1 MNAPGNKADHASESR
16 WESHTENPGIA
27 PESAPEN
34 IPGSAPGLLTSIQPA
49 TEPRAAD
56 TTLHIDLHHQA
67 GALTLRACFTLNADR
82 AALFGPSGSGKTTLL
97 RILAGLQHPQSGTIR
112 LGDRLLTDT
121 SARIYVP
128 PGARGTGL
136 VTQAPALFPH
146 LSVEANLRFG
156 LRALDRAAQQHRLRE
171 LFALLQLEPLR
182 TRMPAALSGGEQQRV
197 ALARALAPQPRLLLL
212 DEPFSALDGAR
223 KADLWAALD
232 PYLRERQIRTLL
244 VSHDP
249 GEVFASAQTV
259 IRIEAGL
266 ATQQGPPALILAQE
280 RQHTLRQLGA
290 Q

>member
-1 MNAPGNKADHASESR
+1 MSAPGNK
-16 WESHTENPGIA
+16 
-27 PESAPEN
+27 
-34 IPGSAPGLLTSIQPA
+34 PGSASENRSEIHSENVAGTVPWSVSGSASENLSNTLPVA
-49 TEPRAAD
+49 APPAAD
-56 TTLHIDLHHQA
+56 TTFHVDLRHQA
-67 GALTLRACFTLNADR
+67 GTLTLRACFTLNADR

-97 RILAGLQHPQSGTIR
+97 RILAGLQRPQRGAIR
-112 LGDRLLTDT
+112 LGDHLLTDT
-121 SARIYVP
+121 SARIHVP

-156 LRALDRAAQQHRLRE
+156 LRALDRAAQQHRLLE

-182 TRMPAALSGGEQQRV
+182 TRMPGALSGGEQQRV

-232 PYLRERQIRTLL
+232 PYLRERNIRTLL

-259 IRIEAGL
+259 IRIETGL

-290 Q
+290 L

>member
-1 MNAPGNKADHASESR
+1 MNAPGSKAGSASENM
-16 WESHTENPGIA
+16 TENAAGNTSGKA
-27 PESAPEN
+27 SGKAQTSAS
-34 IPGSAPGLLTSIQPA
+34 GSASSTPLR
-49 TEPRAAD
+49 TEPPAAD
-56 TTLHIDLHHQA
+56 TTLYVDLHHQA
-67 GALTLRACFTLNADR
+67 GTLTLRACFTLDADR

-97 RILAGLQHPQSGTIR
+97 RILAGLLRPQHGTVR
-112 LGDRLLTDT
+112 LGDRLLTDP
-121 SARIYVP
+121 SARVHVP

-146 LSVEANLRFG
+146 LSAEANLRFG
-156 LRALDRAAQQHRLRE
+156 LRALDRASQQHRLQE

-182 TRMPAALSGGEQQRV
+182 TRLPAALSGGEQQRV

-232 PYLRERQIRTLL
+232 PYLRQRQIRTLL

-249 GEVFASAQTV
+249 GEVFASTQTV

-266 ATQQGPPALILAQE
+266 ATRQGPPALILAQE
-280 RQHTLRQLGA
+280 RRHTLRQLGA
-290 Q
+290 L